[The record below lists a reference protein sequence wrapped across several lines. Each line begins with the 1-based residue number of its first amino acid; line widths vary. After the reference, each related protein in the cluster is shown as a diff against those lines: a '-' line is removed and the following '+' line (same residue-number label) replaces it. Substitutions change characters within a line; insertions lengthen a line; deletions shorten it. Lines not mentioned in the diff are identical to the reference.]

1 MPKEEKNLF
10 EKLYSIDVGEHIEKK
25 NGLNYLS
32 WAYAW
37 AEAKKLFPDINY
49 TIEQFGENKLPYI
62 YDENT
67 GYMVFTSVTINGLT
81 HDMWLPVMDGA
92 NKARKKKVYTYD
104 TKWKKGVRVEPATM
118 FDINTAIMRCLVKNI
133 AMFGLGLYIFA
144 GEDIPE
150 SVEDAHV
157 VNAPKPKSKT
167 KSEPPKPVENIAPKM
182 QGELF
187 DNLSEDMK
195 AKMSDVVGLI
205 VGKYPDKF
213 GKLFEN
219 ICAKYNVD
227 SFFELTEKQLKEV
240 EEKL

>member
-10 EKLYSIDVGEHIEKK
+10 ENLHSIDVGKYIEKK

-32 WAYAW
+32 WTYAW
-37 AEAKKLFPDINY
+37 AEAKKLFPDITY
-49 TIEQFGENKLPYI
+49 TVKQFGENQLPYI

-67 GYMVFTSVTINGLT
+67 GYMVFTSVTINGIT

-92 NKARKKKVYTYD
+92 NKARKKEAYTYS
-104 TKWKKGVRVEPATM
+104 TKWKKDVRVEPATM

-150 SVEDAHV
+150 STENEHIT
-157 VNAPKPKSKT
+157 NTPKSKP
-167 KSEPPKPVENIAPKM
+167 KVSSKPVKNIAPEM

-187 DNLSEDMK
+187 DSLSEDMK
-195 AKMSDVVGLI
+195 AKMSDIVGLI

-227 SFFELTEKQLKEV
+227 SFFELTEEQLKEV